1 MNKTVFCCF
10 LVGVLLSAL
19 AVECSAQSHFVRFS
33 LDEAYIGEY
42 PPQGNRDILRSAGSS
57 TSVGFGYRYSRRHF
71 LLDVGLST
79 AYVYVDNA
87 IADSVVSD
95 WTNTES
101 RTFFLATDTL
111 FTHRYDKIQRW
122 SMQLP
127 VMAGFEWNRL
137 YALAGI
143 KLNTVLWCTQ
153 AEKGEKQVHITGMY
167 SKDPVT
173 WEMQPASDMGSHE
186 VETVRQ
192 NYTWESNV
200 PQVMVDL
207 RLCAEIGCRLNL
219 REFAHTYRTNSQR
232 KDYYLAAFAEY
243 GFPNLYNTPYSQWT
257 VGIRFTALWEIRK
270 TAKCMCYI
278 N

>member
-1 MNKTVFCCF
+1 M
-10 LVGVLLSAL
+10 
-19 AVECSAQSHFVRFS
+19 
-33 LDEAYIGEY
+33 
-42 PPQGNRDILRSAGSS
+42 
-57 TSVGFGYRYSRRHF
+57 
-71 LLDVGLST
+71 GLST

-101 RTFFLATDTL
+101 GTFFLATDTL
-111 FTHRYDKIQRW
+111 FTHRHDKIQRW

-153 AEKGEKQVHITGMY
+153 AEKGEKQVHIKGMY
-167 SKDPVT
+167 IEDPIT
-173 WEMQPASDMGSHE
+173 GNIQAASDMGTHE
-186 VETVRQ
+186 VETARQ
-192 NYTWESNV
+192 NYIWGANV
-200 PQVMVDL
+200 PRVMADV
-207 RLCAEIGCRLNL
+207 RLCAEIGCRLNSL
-219 REFAHTYRTNSQR
+219 KNARAYRTNSLR

-270 TAKCMCYI
+270 TAKCVCYI